1 MSARTVLT
9 FHASEDQRRELGEI
23 LRPFGGIAFLDD
35 AGEDPDA
42 RAAMLAPAEAVITW
56 LPDHEL
62 SLQDTSALGQAGL
75 IQLLTAGA
83 DHVDFAALPPQAKV
97 AANVGAY
104 AGPMA
109 EHVLAMALA
118 LAKRLPRNHARLAAG
133 QFDLAETL
141 RLRGSVAGILGYGGI
156 GRACASLFRA
166 FGMRIYAIN
175 TSGRAEDADQAGTL
189 AGLRDMLA
197 AADVVVVSLPLTTAT
212 RGLIG
217 AAELAAM
224 KPDAILVN
232 VARGAIVDEDALFG
246 HLQAHPDFT
255 AGIDTW
261 WDEPGYGR
269 PFRPRLPFLSLPNV
283 LGSPHNSGLV
293 PGMVS
298 ESMAAAA
305 KNVAAFLA
313 GQPVHGIQDPADY
326 APRTQPT

>member
-9 FHASEDQRRELGEI
+9 FHASEDQRRALTEI
-23 LRPFGGIAFLDD
+23 LGPFGGIAFLDD

-56 LPDHEL
+56 IPDHEL
-62 SLQDTSALGQAGL
+62 SPQDTGALGHVRL

-83 DHVDFAALPPQAKV
+83 DHIDFAALPPQAKV
-97 AANVGAY
+97 AGNVGAY
-104 AGPMA
+104 ADPMA

-118 LAKRLPRNHARLAAG
+118 LAKRLPQNHARLASG
-133 QFDLAETL
+133 TFDLAQTL
-141 RLRGSVAGILGYGGI
+141 RLRGGVAGILGYGGV
-156 GRACASLFRA
+156 GSASARLLRA
-166 FGMRIYAIN
+166 FGMSIYAIN
-175 TSGRAEDADQAGTL
+175 TSGRADGADQAGTL
-189 AGLRDMLA
+189 ADTRDMLRV
-197 AADVVVVSLPLTTAT
+197 ADIVVVALPLTRAT

-217 AAELAAM
+217 AAELAVM

-232 VARGAIVDEDALFG
+232 VARGAIVDSGALFE
-246 HLQAHPDFT
+246 HLQAHPGFS

-305 KNVAAFLA
+305 RNVAAYLA
-313 GQPVHGIQDPADY
+313 GEPVRGIQDPADY
-326 APRTQPT
+326 AAEGQPT

>member
-1 MSARTVLT
+1 
-9 FHASEDQRRELGEI
+9 
-23 LRPFGGIAFLDD
+23 
-35 AGEDPDA
+35 
-42 RAAMLAPAEAVITW
+42 
-56 LPDHEL
+56 
-62 SLQDTSALGQAGL
+62 
-75 IQLLTAGA
+75 
-83 DHVDFAALPPQAKV
+83 
-97 AANVGAY
+97 
-104 AGPMA
+104 
-109 EHVLAMALA
+109 
-118 LAKRLPRNHARLAAG
+118 
-133 QFDLAETL
+133 
-141 RLRGSVAGILGYGGI
+141 
-156 GRACASLFRA
+156 
-166 FGMRIYAIN
+166 
-175 TSGRAEDADQAGTL
+175 
-189 AGLRDMLA
+189 
-197 AADVVVVSLPLTTAT
+197 VVSLPLTTAT

-255 AGIDTW
+255 AGIDAW